1 MALNPQNLVPNEAR
15 TPEERRRNA
24 QKAGRA
30 SAKARRFKADFKA
43 AFLEALEEK
52 DGKALKSIVS
62 GLIKSAADGNHKAAE
77 LIRDT
82 IGQKPAEKQ
91 EVKVDGKI
99 VFTWEE

>member
-1 MALNPQNLVPNEAR
+1 MANEQNLIPGNMRSQREAR
-15 TPEERRRNA
+15 ENGRKGG
-24 QKAGRA
+24 KASGQ
-30 SAKARRFKADFKA
+30 ARRFKADFKA
-43 AFLEALEEK
+43 AFLEALEDK
-52 DGKALKSIVS
+52 DGKALKNIVK